1 MKSNS
6 QKQRGVV
13 VTGMGTVNSIGKN
26 IEEFWPRCIQ
36 GTSGV
41 RRITAF
47 DVPDRISGIAGIIDD
62 FVPNI
67 PDVDVT
73 HLDRS
78 TLLALV
84 AAREAW
90 AMARFDG
97 SLDRARV
104 GVYIS
109 TAIAQIEG
117 MEEAF
122 LRQSHRGRQRLR
134 PDEAREEHIGLW
146 ESFQFNTTAH
156 TLAQHLEILGGYAT
170 VTTGCTGGLD
180 AIGYAIDAVRAG
192 DVDVAIT
199 GATEAPITPLVVAA
213 FAKVGATSLRNSQP
227 RQASRPFEVDRDG
240 FVLAEGSGIL
250 VVEALEHAR
259 RRGAEVLAELRG
271 YGTVNNYYHMTDIPE
286 DGLRIAKSAEL
297 ALLDAGI
304 SPNEIDTINAHGSS
318 TRQNDIA
325 ETNAYWH
332 LFGSRAA
339 EIPVTSLKSQIGHPL
354 SASNSVEVIASIL
367 SLRKG
372 IIPPTINLQHQDP
385 RCRLDVVGN
394 VAREANVRCLLKTS
408 SGFSG
413 IHSSLVITG
422 AEEKGS

>member
-1 MKSNS
+1 MKPNS
-6 QKQRGVV
+6 RQQRRVV
-13 VTGMGTVNSIGKN
+13 VTGMGTVNPIGKN
-26 IEEFWPRCIQ
+26 VREFWPRCVQ
-36 GTSGV
+36 GVSGV

-47 DVPDRISGIAGIIDD
+47 DVPDGISGMAGIVDD
-62 FVPNI
+62 FVPGVAAA
-67 PDVDVT
+67 DAAV
-73 HLDRS
+73 LDRS

-97 SLDRARV
+97 NLDRARV
-104 GVYIS
+104 GVYVS
-109 TAIAQIEG
+109 TAIAQIAG
-117 MEEAF
+117 MEESF
-122 LRQSHRGRQRLR
+122 LRQSDRGRRHLRLD
-134 PDEAREEHIGLW
+134 PAREQPPGMW
-146 ESFQFNTTAH
+146 ELFQFNTTAH
-156 TLAQHLEILGGYAT
+156 ALAQHLETLGGYAT

-192 DVDVAIT
+192 DVDVAVT

-227 RQASRPFEVDRDG
+227 QQASRPFDVDRDG
-240 FVLAEGSGIL
+240 FVLAEGSGML
-250 VVEALEHAR
+250 VIEELEHAR
-259 RRGAEVLAELRG
+259 SRGAEILAELRG
-271 YGTVNNYYHMTDIPE
+271 YGTINNYYHMTDIPE

-297 ALLDAGI
+297 AMLDAGI
-304 SPNEIDTINAHGSS
+304 SPDAVDAINAHGSS
-318 TRQNDIA
+318 TRQNDVA
-325 ETNAYWH
+325 ESNAYWH

-354 SASNSVEVIASIL
+354 SASNSVEVVASIL
-367 SLRKG
+367 SLRTG

-394 VAREANVRCLLKTS
+394 VARKADVHCLLKTS

-413 IHSSLVITG
+413 IHSSLVISRTD
-422 AEEKGS
+422 AS